1 MTTQIQADLDVLN
14 VKEPEYTFWAQQGEQ
29 AAVMYLL
36 GAGFERINGRSWCHL
51 DKLYWPN
58 QTEWAAIAYLSVE
71 HEYGF
76 FLPGGPAKP
85 MHPDDEEHG

>member
-36 GAGFERINGRSWCHL
+36 GAGFER
-51 DKLYWPN
+51 
-58 QTEWAAIAYLSVE
+58 
-71 HEYGF
+71 
-76 FLPGGPAKP
+76 
-85 MHPDDEEHG
+85 